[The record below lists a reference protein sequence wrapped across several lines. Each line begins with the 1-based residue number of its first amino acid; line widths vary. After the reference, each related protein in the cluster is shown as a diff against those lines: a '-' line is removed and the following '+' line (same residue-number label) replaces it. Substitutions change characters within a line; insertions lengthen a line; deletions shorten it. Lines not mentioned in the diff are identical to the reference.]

1 MVDQLSRSDHPPASE
16 AAIHVHIGDESRL
29 LSYAHRSSSPSDLVL
44 TTGQLHRRNLKHR
57 LAKRNQPRSSL
68 FLTQPVDVARQL
80 SAAAGYETEALDRV
94 DRLRLSED
102 LLRTNLSGFGS
113 LRVVFGSNLTNHA
126 EAIEAARKELQ
137 TMTGGAESRDDA
149 LSRLASRLPFPA
161 NKDVDDLVSGLQ
173 ALSNHLESHTD
184 RALSESALVREA
196 TRALSD
202 IGASLWTDV
211 FPTIERVHLAGMS
224 MIESPLLDFV
234 ATIAAT
240 TPVDIHL
247 YLRSGTGPLL
257 TRRLE
262 SRLDPLDLPVRI
274 EQHGQTTTSPPTV
287 PVAELTAST
296 RREETRIAMALV
308 AGLLDEGTSPSD
320 IIVVARDADTYERPL
335 SHAADI
341 YGHELSVWTQL
352 PLTQTLPYKL
362 LISTVR
368 LLDAESVDAQ
378 TLCEPL
384 LFGWTSPKDAE
395 TSPISYDAV
404 TGARREFADEPPQSL
419 TAWTETLGDSS
430 FPQLTQLVEW
440 ARQCPESPSADEV
453 RDVLLPLLDSH
464 RETVLT
470 DAPVHDSKAFSE
482 IARTARAL
490 TRTETLVDELATKYR
505 EWVAREHTSASW
517 GSLVELADAIA
528 TVRPGRREHANAS
541 AIDVLDATD
550 TWLRKAPYVIA
561 MGLVD
566 GEWPQPTDGVFPAP
580 LRDVVVAGDTP
591 DAQTLG
597 IQESWMSE
605 RERDHFD
612 DAVTTATELLV
623 CTRFETDLEGAR
635 YERSP
640 YLSALDPIQIGHEE
654 TQNLLSQ
661 ECLLPPSIRHIVEG
675 STGV

>member
-1 MVDQLSRSDHPPASE
+1 M
-16 AAIHVHIGDESRL
+16 
-29 LSYAHRSSSPSDLVL
+29 
-44 TTGQLHRRNLKHR
+44 
-57 LAKRNQPRSSL
+57 
-68 FLTQPVDVARQL
+68 
-80 SAAAGYETEALDRV
+80 
-94 DRLRLSED
+94 
-102 LLRTNLSGFGS
+102 
-113 LRVVFGSNLTNHA
+113 TNHI
-126 EAIEAARKELQ
+126 ETIEAARKELQ
-137 TMTGGAESRDDA
+137 TMAGGAESRTDA
-149 LSRLASRLPFPA
+149 LSRLGTQLLFPA
-161 NKDVDDLVSGLQ
+161 NEDVYDLVSGLR
-173 ALSNHLESHTD
+173 ALTHHLETHTD

-196 TRALSD
+196 TRAISD
-202 IGASLWTDV
+202 IGASLWSDV

-224 MIESPLLDFV
+224 MIESSLLDFV
-234 ATIAAT
+234 ATIAT
-240 TPVDIHL
+240 TAPVDIHL

-257 TRRLE
+257 ARRLE
-262 SRLDPLDLPVRI
+262 SRLGPLDLPVGI
-274 EQHGQTTTSPPTV
+274 EQHGQTAISPPTV

-296 RREETRIAMALV
+296 RREEARIAMALV
-308 AGLLDEGTSPSD
+308 AGLLDEGISPSD
-320 IIVVARDADTYERPL
+320 IIVAARDADKYEQPL

-368 LLDAESVDAQ
+368 LLDAERVDAQ

-384 LFGWTSPKDAE
+384 LFGWASPKDADA
-395 TSPISYDAV
+395 SSISYDAV
-404 TGARREFADEPPQSL
+404 TAARREFADEPPQSL
-419 TAWTETLGDSS
+419 TAWTETLGDTSL
-430 FPQLTQLVEW
+430 PQLTQLVEW
-440 ARQCPESPSADEV
+440 ACQCPKSPSANEI
-453 RDVLLPLLDSH
+453 RDVLLPLLDSY

-470 DAPVHDSKAFSE
+470 DVSVHDSDSFSE

-490 TRTETLVDELATKYR
+490 TRTETLVGELATKYR
-505 EWVAREHTSASW
+505 EWVAREHASASW

-528 TVRPGRREHANAS
+528 TVRPGRREHANAT

-566 GEWPQPTDGVFPAP
+566 GEWPQPTDGVFPAA
-580 LRDVVVAGDTP
+580 LRDAVVAGDTS
-591 DAQTLG
+591 DARTLG
-597 IQESWMSE
+597 IQESWTSE

-640 YLSALDPIQIGHEE
+640 YLTTLAPIQIGHEE

-675 STGV
+675 STDV